1 MGQEST
7 EMIER
12 VYGHLGAVRHR
23 AKVVEYSVEQPR
35 RVLKGRLALV
45 A

>member
-1 MGQEST
+1 
-7 EMIER
+7 MIER

-23 AKVVEYSVEQPR
+23 AKAVEYRVRQHR
-35 RVLKGRLALV
+35 RVLKGRLKLV